1 MSLFYSKERG
11 ESNIKFLETNNF
23 MFFVINIKLD
33 KSNNVRFEINWM
45 TLTLPIYLSENSNK

>member
-45 TLTLPIYLSENSNK
+45 TLTLLIYLSENSNK